1 MIGLALCLL
10 AAPMAAPDVSLAT
23 ASSASTASA
32 VLLGTWDVG
41 PFDNDAAADW
51 YARFAEAPSW
61 QEIHRAF
68 ATTARP
74 DYLEADDASIAV
86 AAAAVVSAAQLG
98 QFDTLPLDG
107 RSATAG
113 LGKPSAALLREAEAA
128 LARIQNDSELAEL
141 WAEGDA
147 SPWLAS
153 LDLIQSGL
161 K

>member
-10 AAPMAAPDVSLAT
+10 TAPMAAPNFSLAT
-23 ASSASTASA
+23 ASSVSASA

-51 YARFAEAPSW
+51 YAQFAEAPSW

-68 ATTARP
+68 EATTRP
-74 DYLEADDASIAV
+74 AYLEADEASMAV

-98 QFDTLPLDG
+98 QFEALPPEG
-107 RSATAG
+107 RSAAAG
-113 LGKPSAALLREAEAA
+113 LGKPPAALLREAKAA
-128 LARIQNDSELAEL
+128 LSRVQNDSELAEL
-141 WAEGDA
+141 WAEDDA

-153 LDLIQSGL
+153 LNSIRTGL